1 MTRFYIARHGETVFN
16 AAARLQGGARH
27 TPLTRAGFAQAEA
40 MGAAL
45 LARLGPKPHLT
56 LWASPTDRA
65 LQTLAIVTEHLGLDW
80 HQARTDARL
89 AEIDVGDWGS
99 LTYRE
104 VEGVSPGF
112 FDPTAKLFRHRPP
125 GGEWYDDIAARLESW
140 LADHAHER
148 GDRLIVMHGIS
159 SCVLRGLLTG
169 AAHRDGCG
177 APVAD
182 GLDQGAIA
190 CIEDGGETV
199 LDPRGLASAHRTA

>member
-1 MTRFYIARHGETVFN
+1 MRLYIARHGETVFN
-16 AAARLQGGARH
+16 AAARLQGGTLH

-45 LARLGPKPHLT
+45 RARLGPQPAID

-65 LQTLAIVTEHLGLDW
+65 LQTLAIIAEHLELDW
-80 HQARTDARL
+80 HKARTDARL

-104 VEGVSPGF
+104 VEAMSPGF
-112 FDPTAKLFRHRPP
+112 FDRAKRLFARRPP
-125 GGEWYDDIAARLESW
+125 NGEWYDDIARRLTGW
-140 LADHAHER
+140 LQDRADDKA
-148 GDRLIVMHGIS
+148 DRLVVMHGIS

-169 AAHRDGCG
+169 LPHRDGCG
-177 APVAD
+177 APVAE

-190 CIEDGGETV
+190 CVERGVEIV
-199 LDPRGLASAHRTA
+199 LHRPTATSAHRTA